1 MRGLM
6 RVRRLVALICTAG
19 AVALAVPTA
28 ASADVLV
35 QAVPRVLTC
44 GAAIKVGIWAQSSTT
59 GRRRVRIRAID
70 RRSGRVWW
78 RRTARAPKSH
88 WRFWYLPPG
97 LGGRCRSTTIVYR
110 GAGWRLRF
118 RVRFRRE
125 GA

>member
-1 MRGLM
+1 M
-6 RVRRLVALICTAG
+6 RVRRFVVSICTAG
-19 AVALAVPTA
+19 AVALSAPAA

-44 GAAIKVGIWAQSSTT
+44 GNAIQVGIWAQSRTT
-59 GRRRVRIRAID
+59 ARRRVRIRAID

-88 WRFWYLPPG
+88 WRFWYLPSG
-97 LGGRCRSTTIVYR
+97 LGGQCRPTTIVYR

-118 RVRFRRE
+118 RVRFRRG